1 MNKFNPF
8 SGLLLLFCLL
18 ESSPL
23 LAQTTDNQPTMATL
37 MRSNG
42 KIYVVV
48 AVLLVIFISIILY
61 LFRLERK
68 INRLEKQYPP
78 SS

>member
-1 MNKFNPF
+1 MNKFNSF
-8 SGLLLLFCLL
+8 LGLLLFFGM
-18 ESSPL
+18 SISTPL
-23 LAQTTDNQPTMATL
+23 IAQTTNGQPTMATL

-68 INRLEKQYPP
+68 INRLEKQNP
-78 SS
+78 SSS

>member
-1 MNKFNPF
+1 MKHT
-8 SGLLLLFCLL
+8 LLKTGAFLLSLV
-18 ESSPL
+18 PL
-23 LAQTTDNQPTMATL
+23 VLSAQETQPEMADL

-48 AVLLVIFISIILY
+48 AVIMLIFIGIVFY

-68 INRLEKQYPP
+68 MDKLEKENNL
-78 SS
+78 S

>member
-1 MNKFNPF
+1 MTTRLI
-8 SGLLLLFCLL
+8 LLLLCFVPSLL
-18 ESSPL
+18 F
-23 LAQTTDNQPTMATL
+23 AQDQAVEMADV

-48 AVLLVIFISIILY
+48 AVVVVIFIGIALY

-68 INRLEKQYPP
+68 MDRLEREADL
-78 SS
+78 

>member
-1 MNKFNPF
+1 MRKIQPYFIAVVAC
-8 SGLLLLFCLL
+8 LLFTVAAF
-18 ESSPL
+18 S
-23 LAQTTDNQPTMATL
+23 QTQQQPVEMADA

-48 AVLLVIFISIILY
+48 AVLTTILAGLVLY

-68 INRLEKQYPP
+68 IKQLEKE
-78 SS
+78 

>member
-1 MNKFNPF
+1 MKYTLPKIGIF
-8 SGLLLLFCLL
+8 LLSLLPIML
-18 ESSPL
+18 S
-23 LAQTTDNQPTMATL
+23 AQETLKQPEMADL

-48 AVLLVIFISIILY
+48 AVIMLIFLGIVFY

-68 INRLEKQYPP
+68 MDKMEKENNL
-78 SS
+78 S